1 MNRRAENAEDAQRE
15 YKKTSKLNHYS
26 NGGKVMIKRLTVVLL
41 VLILGGVALSTFLAA
56 RAQDKSASSEK
67 TAEQVY
73 KNIQVFKGVPA
84 SQLEGN
90 MAFITGSLGVKCNYC
105 HAGTFD
111 KDDKPTKLTARK
123 MIQMVFDL
131 NKGNFNGTGAV
142 SCYTCHRGKPL
153 PIAVPSLGLNLWLP
167 TNQPTKEEVALPT
180 VEQVLDRYV
189 EGLGGRQALEKI
201 SSRVLKGSRIGADGV
216 LVPEEVQAKAPNKL
230 LITTSYPKQVFRTG
244 FNGAQGWAKSN
255 EEQRDVPKDMLA
267 EIKREAEF
275 YKETKLNE
283 IYLKMRVV
291 GKANIAEREAYVI
304 EATPND
310 GGNVQK
316 LFFDTQTGL
325 LVRKYSET
333 NIALGQF
340 PTQTDYEDYRE
351 VDGVKLPFLI
361 RWSIPGRTWGRKITE
376 VKQNVPLDDAQ
387 FNVATN
393 K

>member
-1 MNRRAENAEDAQRE
+1 MTMRR
-15 YKKTSKLNHYS
+15 
-26 NGGKVMIKRLTVVLL
+26 TVLLL
-41 VLILGGVALSTFLAA
+41 VLLSIGFTLSTVLVT
-56 RAQDKSASSEK
+56 SASLDTTQDESSSPEK

-84 SQLEGN
+84 SQLEGD

-105 HAGTFD
+105 HVNGFD

-153 PIAVPSLGLNLWLP
+153 PIAVPSLGLNLWQP

-201 SSRVLKGSRIGADGV
+201 STRVLKGSRIGADGV

-255 EEQRDVPKDMLA
+255 EEQRDIPRDMLA
-267 EIKREAEF
+267 ELKREAEF
-275 YKETKLNE
+275 YKETKLTE
-283 IYLKMRVV
+283 LYLKMRIV
-291 GKANIAEREAYVI
+291 GKANVADHEAYVI

-340 PTQTDYEDYRE
+340 PSQTDYEDYRE

-387 FNVATN
+387 FNVPAVS